1 MRFYRNCVWSD
12 VNQIYAAM
20 MSPRPAARTSIDID
34 GLKIKDPDGDA
45 LAHLTLLIC
54 SFYRRS
60 ARYVQKRTADSVAI
74 KECIAE
80 LEKNIQKGREKI
92 HTMRDSEL
100 DDIDMSHSRKR
111 KKVDERTEQKNTL

>member
-1 MRFYRNCVWSD
+1 MSDSWLRFLLRLYVYVHRRRNKEDVLSSLQRTQMRFYRNCVWSD

-60 ARYVQKRTADSVAI
+60 ARYVTKDVRMY
-74 KECIAE
+74 
-80 LEKNIQKGREKI
+80 L
-92 HTMRDSEL
+92 
-100 DDIDMSHSRKR
+100 
-111 KKVDERTEQKNTL
+111 